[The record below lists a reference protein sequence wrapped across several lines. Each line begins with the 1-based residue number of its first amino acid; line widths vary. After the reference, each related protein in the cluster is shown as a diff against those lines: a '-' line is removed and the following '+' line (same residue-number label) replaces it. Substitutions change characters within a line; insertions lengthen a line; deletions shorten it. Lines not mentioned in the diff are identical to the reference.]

1 MQFIEMP
8 GKVLLELVTADE
20 HKPEDLRGLG
30 VREDSLVRINLQGD
44 IELRRKDRW
53 DVIGGLIGDFDERIK
68 KATGRDWAE

>member
-20 HKPEDLRGLG
+20 HRPEDLRALG

-44 IELRRKDRW
+44 IELRGHDSW
-53 DVIGGLIGDFDERIK
+53 EVIGGLIGDFEHRIK
-68 KATGRDWAE
+68 KATGRNWAE